1 MRPAATLPGLNLPA
15 ATRQRKPIRKP
26 ATPSGRARKG
36 GRVEREIVALIRD
49 LGIECRKVP
58 LSGALAKRL
67 GADFAGDVKAW
78 AFGPDAP
85 PLTLEVKARAGG
97 AGFATLEKWLGDCDA
112 LVLKRNGVPPMVAL
126 PWVTWARLLKGG
138 AA

>member
-1 MRPAATLPGLNLPA
+1 MIRPETLPGLDIPA
-15 ATRQRKPIRKP
+15 KKLERTPVRKP
-26 ATPSGRARKG
+26 ATPSGCARKG

-58 LSGALAKRL
+58 HSGALAKRL
-67 GADFAGDVKAW
+67 GADFAGDIKVW
-78 AFGPDAP
+78 PSGPDVQ

-112 LVLKRNGVPPMVAL
+112 LVLKRNGVPPMIAL
-126 PWVTWARLLKGG
+126 PWRVWARLLKAGVV
-138 AA
+138 

>member
-1 MRPAATLPGLNLPA
+1 MLPGLNLPA

-67 GADFAGDVKAW
+67 GADFRNQGCQQEGRDHQARRRPGR
-78 AFGPDAP
+78 PE
-85 PLTLEVKARAGG
+85 EVR
-97 AGFATLEKWLGDCDA
+97 TSS
-112 LVLKRNGVPPMVAL
+112 R
-126 PWVTWARLLKGG
+126 R
-138 AA
+138 